1 MSARVGSDVQSRCR
15 RCGTTWHVVI
25 AAVDGRIAQVECAEC
40 GARHRHHPAGE
51 ARHGAP
57 AAGAGRVR
65 KPSRRARAADRAAV
79 VEADPSRPTRPF
91 RATDTYEVG
100 DRVVHA
106 SFGVGV
112 VQAVKGPRKVEV
124 LFDSGAKTLVH
135 GRGGTSRG

>member
-1 MSARVGSDVQSRCR
+1 LSTRVGSDVQSRCR

-40 GARHRHHPAGE
+40 GARHRHRPVGDA
-51 ARHGAP
+51 ARSGRAEGGGRARRP
-57 AAGAGRVR
+57 AGRVR
-65 KPSRRARAADRAAV
+65 AASRTSV
-79 VEADPSRPTRPF
+79 VEANPSRPSRPF

-106 SFGVGV
+106 SFGEGV

-124 LFDSGAKTLVH
+124 LFGAGAKTLVH
-135 GRGGTSRG
+135 GRGGKARG